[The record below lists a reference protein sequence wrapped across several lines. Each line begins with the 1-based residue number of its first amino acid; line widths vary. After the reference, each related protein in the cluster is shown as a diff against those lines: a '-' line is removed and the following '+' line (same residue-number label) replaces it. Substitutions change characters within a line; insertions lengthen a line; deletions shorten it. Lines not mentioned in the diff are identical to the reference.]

1 MANINFCGIEI
12 LDPSQ
17 PAIDDN
23 LGEYVDTTNS
33 YKGEPVID
41 HCWKNDPDFDSEG
54 NLVSEPTPEHFPC
67 SKGGELIDD
76 LTAVDTD
83 WENFD
88 PKQAT
93 HAYTHR
99 VVFQETIDPE
109 NFGKSHRLNVT
120 SIVSPYTGEEEELI
134 DPATKWQLA
143 TPEEVEAA
151 KEEGT
156 LKTYFKFEK
165 LSTAEAATHDVVAV
179 CVSGLYTYYKP
190 VSSGNNETPAGGDNQ
205 QQQQNPDNQQQNGE
219 NQTPSG
225 GEQQNGENQTPSGD
239 QQNGGGSEQQNP

>member
-1 MANINFCGIEI
+1 MANVNFCGIEI

-17 PAIDDN
+17 PAVGDN
-23 LGEYVDTTNS
+23 LGEYIDTINS
-33 YKGEPVID
+33 YMGEPVID

-54 NLVSEPTPEHFPC
+54 NLVAEPTPEHFPC

-76 LTAVDTD
+76 LTAVDTN

-109 NFGKSHRLNVT
+109 NFGKSRRLNVT
-120 SIVSPYTGEEEELI
+120 SIVSPYTGEEEELV

-151 KEEGT
+151 KEAGT

-190 VSSGNNETPAGGDNQ
+190 ASSEVAGQGGDGQ
-205 QQQQNPDNQQQNGE
+205 QQQQNPDNNQQQNGE

-225 GEQQNGENQTPSGD
+225 N
-239 QQNGGGSEQQNP
+239 SEEPANP